1 MSRQAQKQSLDKYTM
16 QNSLAIILL
25 NPQMGENI
33 GAAARVMH
41 NFSLSDLRL
50 VAPRDGWPNEKAV
63 DMSAGA
69 KHLIH
74 NAKIFDNVSDALHD
88 IQYAAITTARHRDMT
103 KDVLSPKGLH
113 SKISDKKN
121 EKCAIIFGP
130 ERSGVTNE
138 DISWANDIVSI
149 DVNPEYSSLNLAQA
163 VAVLCYECSNI
174 SMENIDRS
182 SDKQIATKD
191 ELKSFYMNLEG
202 ALDESDFLKVAD
214 KRLKMTHNI
223 RNIFNRSDLTTQ
235 EVNILHGI
243 IKALRK

>member
-1 MSRQAQKQSLDKYTM
+1 MR
-16 QNSLAIILL
+16 NSLAIILL

-41 NFSLSDLRL
+41 NFALNDLRL

-63 DMSAGA
+63 EMSAGA
-69 KHLIH
+69 KNLIN
-74 NAKIFDNVSDALHD
+74 NAKIFDNVADALHD
-88 IQYAAITTARHRDMT
+88 VQYAAITTARHRDMN
-103 KDVLSPKGLH
+103 KNVLSPKELH
-113 SKISDKKN
+113 NKIADKNN

-149 DVNPEYSSLNLAQA
+149 EVNPEYSSLNLAQA
-163 VAVLCYECSNI
+163 VAVLCYECSTKSGEMINKT
-174 SMENIDRS
+174 SA
-182 SDKQIATKD
+182 KQIATKD
-191 ELKSFYMNLEG
+191 ELKNFYMHLEES
-202 ALDESDFLKVAD
+202 LDESDFFKVAD

-243 IKALRK
+243 IKALKK